1 MIFLKNCSIEQRKDS
16 HYFSCKIQDKTHFTI
31 LSRKDCDMIAFET
44 VQNAARM
51 LKERIIHT
59 PLMHS
64 PSLSRMFGGE
74 IYLKLENL
82 QKTGSF
88 KIRGATYSILIN
100 KNKIGSGGVVTASAG
115 NHAQGVAL
123 AARLAGIPATIVM
136 PEWASISKQE
146 GTREYGGEVI
156 IKGKSLGE
164 SLKKA
169 QELARKDR
177 TFIHPFEDMDII
189 TGQGT
194 IALEI
199 MEDLEDIDMVFVPVG
214 GGGIISGIAAAI
226 KSVRPKVKII
236 GVQSAACPSAYE
248 SYHKGKI
255 TTVFSKHSI
264 ADGISVKQ
272 VGALNFDIIQKCV
285 DDMVLVDEDQIA
297 AAILLLLERKK
308 ILAEG
313 AGAVSLA
320 ALLSGSVKIPEKS
333 RIVLIISG
341 GNVDSSLLGR
351 IVNQGL
357 VKHGRIM
364 RLRVQLPDT
373 PGSLAQLLILISGL
387 KANVL
392 HIFHDRNARNLP
404 IYVTRVD
411 LDIETRGPDHIEEI
425 DKNLKAAGYELES
438 R

>member
-1 MIFLKNCSIEQRKDS
+1 MISIQNVRQAAKMIKGKVLK
-16 HYFSCKIQDKTHFTI
+16 
-31 LSRKDCDMIAFET
+31 
-44 VQNAARM
+44 
-51 LKERIIHT
+51 T
-59 PLMHS
+59 PLVHS

-88 KIRGATYSILIN
+88 KIRGATYSILVN
-100 KNKIGSGGVVTASAG
+100 QQKIGPGGVVAASAG

-123 AARLAGIPATIVM
+123 AAKEAIIPATIVM

-146 GTREYGGEVI
+146 ATRGYGGKVVI
-156 IKGKSLGE
+156 AGQSLGE

-169 QELARKDR
+169 EEMVQDGK
-177 TFIHPFEDMDII
+177 TFIHPFDDPNII
-189 TGQGT
+189 AGQGT

-199 MEDLEDIDMVFVPVG
+199 LEDLKEVNTILVPLG
-214 GGGIISGIAAAI
+214 GGGIISGIASAVKSI
-226 KSVRPKVKII
+226 KPDVHVI
-236 GVQSAACPSAYE
+236 GVQSVACPSAYE
-248 SYHKGKI
+248 SCRKGRI
-255 TTVFSKHSI
+255 TRVDAEQSI

-272 VGALNFDIIQKCV
+272 VGKMNFEIIQKLV
-285 DDMVLVDEDQIA
+285 DDVVLVEEDQIA

-320 ALLSGSVKIPEKS
+320 ALLSGLVTIPRGS
-333 RIVLIISG
+333 TVVLLISG

-351 IVNQGL
+351 IIAQGL
-357 VKHGRIM
+357 LKNSRIM
-364 RLRVQLPDT
+364 RIRVRLEDT
-373 PGSLAQLLILISGL
+373 PGSLARLLELISDL
-387 KANVL
+387 QANVL
-392 HIFHDRNARNLP
+392 HIFHDRNVKDLP

-411 LDIETRGPDHIEEI
+411 LELETRGPAHIDEI
-425 DKNLKAAGYELES
+425 TRGLNAAEYELEL